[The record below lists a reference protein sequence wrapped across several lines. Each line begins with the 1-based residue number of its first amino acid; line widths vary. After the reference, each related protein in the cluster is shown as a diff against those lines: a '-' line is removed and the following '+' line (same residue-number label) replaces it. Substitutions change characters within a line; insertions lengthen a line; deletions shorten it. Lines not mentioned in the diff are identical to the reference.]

1 MRHCIM
7 RKEQRRNEVIMNIQ
21 DISIYEGTI
30 GGKGVKNSSVSFLGI
45 GRKGDIVQGKVTK
58 VGNRVSLNFN
68 GIEVA
73 VSKGAVQGAREGE
86 VRSFQITDISSDS
99 IVLKE
104 VGQSESAEDVRRTSN
119 TSVAPSGYSF
129 AECLEASAEVVQAK
143 ETASESLSILNGE
156 DYEKIEQ
163 EEGSL
168 AEKTKECVERAVERR
183 KEKKEWYAQRQEE
196 AKELRKEQKEGLEKQ
211 QAAGF
216 LSQKSEAQIRNMLQ
230 EAGIPVSSGNF
241 EKVVAALGMSQ
252 AALDITG
259 QTKAYIIGQNLEPT
273 IENLYQGRY
282 SALKASGSG
291 LQDFEDY
298 KQQIEK
304 ILEECG
310 RADEQGLE
318 NAKWLFAN
326 ELPVNEATLEK
337 LDVLEQIAEKMTPDK
352 VLEQIVFAMMAG
364 ASPKD
369 AVLDDREF
377 VIARDVI
384 DDFQKIN
391 DNTVLRAAELVTER
405 QQENQATD
413 NHKQEIVV
421 NLEFLRNMQEQED
434 ASAVKENV
442 VIPVV
447 YREEITPEEVQ
458 QVTLKR
464 QLEEI
469 RQKMTLQAAVTMEK
483 NGIHIETEPLEE
495 IIRSLREMENA
506 YYSGQIGQ
514 KDVAVEPEQLD
525 LLQESLEKTADIAN
539 SHAALLG
546 TGIRR
551 QELLTVNELHAAA
564 RSQAANRN
572 DWNGVFE
579 KVGTQVRADLG
590 DSIQKAFEGIPA
602 ILEENGLEDTQ
613 ANERA
618 VRILGYNSIELT
630 KENIEQVKI
639 FDEKVNRV
647 IDNMK
652 PSVVLELIHRG
663 ENPLN
668 TPLDELN
675 QELEEIIQEKEVSS
689 EERYSRFLWQMEKSG
704 NIDENE
710 RKGYIGVY
718 RLLSQLQKTDGAVIG
733 AVLETGQEM
742 TLGNLL
748 TQARTRKKSGIDS
761 IIDDTKGMNE
771 GSHVRNSITDQ
782 INEGFSGYYE
792 HIAQK
797 ASAEVTPSALKEITD
812 GDMEKLLH
820 TSLEKFY
827 EDLKQASGNQELKKE
842 YFEEQAKELREVL
855 GDSEKAQEYLSKL
868 QIPQTVENLL
878 AAAEVLQENYTPY
891 KECFERRNVLPK
903 ERQKEFEE
911 IVDSMEEFVGDRED
925 LAGQC
930 EKAEKIMGEI
940 LTKSYEKADINLE
953 DLSKL
958 RKLGQGI
965 HLQGALWR
973 SQSYD
978 IPIQTGDTVTS
989 LNLTL
994 IHGSEES
1001 GKIQISMEDERFG
1014 NISMDFKVAG
1024 GQIKGLVLCDQ
1035 RQGFE
1040 ALLRQKDT
1048 LEASLESA
1056 GYQIKNISYGMDFK
1070 ERNELLN
1077 EKVQNQ
1083 ETDTAQ
1089 LYQIAKVLVRSVATV
1104 VKAGE

>member
-1 MRHCIM
+1 
-7 RKEQRRNEVIMNIQ
+7 MNIH
-21 DISIYEGTI
+21 DISIYGNSMAQR
-30 GGKGVKNSSVSFLGI
+30 GNQGSSVSFLEI
-45 GRKGDIVQGKVTK
+45 GKKGDIVQGKVTK
-58 VGNRVSLNFN
+58 VGEQVSLNFN

-73 VSKGAVQGAREGE
+73 VPNGAVRGAKEGD
-86 VRSFQITDISSDS
+86 VRNFQITDISSES

-104 VGQSESAEDVRRTSN
+104 VGQSESAEVVRKTVN
-119 TSVAPSGYSF
+119 TSVAPSNYSF
-129 AECLEASAEVVQAK
+129 AECLEASAEVAQAK
-143 ETASESLSILNGE
+143 ATASESLSVLNGE

-168 AEKTKECVERAVERR
+168 TEKTKECVERAVERR
-183 KEKKEWYAQRQEE
+183 KEKKEWYAARQEE
-196 AKELRKEQKEGLEKQ
+196 AQELRKEQQEGIEKQ

-216 LSQKSEAQIRNMLQ
+216 LSQKSEAQIREMLE
-230 EAGIPVSSGNF
+230 EAGIPVTSDNF
-241 EKVVAALGMSQ
+241 DKVAAALGMSE
-252 AALDITG
+252 AALDITD
-259 QTKAYIIGQNLEPT
+259 QTKAYLIGQDLEPT

-282 SALKASGSG
+282 SALKVSDGSK
-291 LQDFEDY
+291 EDY
-298 KQQIEK
+298 ENYRQQIEK
-304 ILEECG
+304 ILEECNRTDEAG
-310 RADEQGLE
+310 RKDAQ
-318 NAKWLFAN
+318 WLFEN
-326 ELPVNEATLEK
+326 ELPINVETLEK
-337 LDVLEQIAEKMTPDK
+337 LDILNQIAEKMTPDK
-352 VLEQIVFAMMAG
+352 VLEQIVFAILGG

-384 DDFQKIN
+384 QEFQKIG
-391 DNTVLRAAELVTER
+391 DDTVSHVAKQMEQQQGNSQTTGGN
-405 QQENQATD
+405 QQE
-413 NHKQEIVV
+413 
-421 NLEFLRNMQEQED
+421 
-434 ASAVKENV
+434 V
-442 VIPVV
+442 VINLAYLQSVREQVEKSAAKEAVEIPMV
-447 YREEITPEEVQ
+447 YQESMTPEEIS

-469 RQKMTLQAAVTMEK
+469 RQKMTLQSAVAMEK
-483 NGIHIETEPLEE
+483 KGIHIETEPLEN
-495 IIRSLREMENA
+495 IIRSLREMENT
-506 YYSGQIGQ
+506 YYSSLVGQGEE
-514 KDVAVEPEQLD
+514 VAKTEQLD
-525 LLQESLEKTADIAN
+525 LLQESIEKTADIAH

-546 TGIRR
+546 TGVRR
-551 QELLTVNELHAAA
+551 QALLTVNELHAAM
-564 RSQAANRN
+564 RSHTANRN

-579 KVGTQVRADLG
+579 KVSTQVRTDLG

-618 VRILGYNSIELT
+618 VRILGYNRIEIT

-652 PSVVLELIHRG
+652 PAVVLELIRRG

-668 TPLDELN
+668 LPLDELN
-675 QELEEIIQEKEVSS
+675 QKLENIRQEKDISS

-704 NIDENE
+704 DIDENE

-718 RLLSQLQKTDGAVIG
+718 RLLNQLQKTDGAVIG

-748 TQARTRKKSGIDS
+748 TQARTRKKAGMDS
-761 IIDDTKGMNE
+761 VIDDTKGMNE
-771 GSHVRNSITDQ
+771 GSQVKNSITDQ
-782 INEGFSGYYE
+782 INDGFSGYYAHKVQE
-792 HIAQK
+792 AL
-797 ASAEVTPSALKEITD
+797 SEVTPSALKEITD
-812 GDMEKLLH
+812 GDMEQLLH
-820 TSLEKFY
+820 TSLEKFC
-827 EDLKQASGNQELKKE
+827 EDLKKASGNAELKKE
-842 YFEEQAKELREVL
+842 YFEEMAKELRETL
-855 GDSEKAQEYLSKL
+855 GNSEEAEEYLSKL

-878 AAAEVLQENYTPY
+878 AATEVLQENYIPY
-891 KECFERRNVLPK
+891 KECFERRKVLPEK
-903 ERQKEFEE
+903 QQKEFEE
-911 IVDSMEEFVGDRED
+911 IMDSMEESVGEMEE
-925 LAGQC
+925 LTAQC

-940 LTKSYEKADINLE
+940 LTKSYENADINLE
-953 DLSKL
+953 DLGKL

-1001 GKIQISMEDERFG
+1001 GKIQVSMEDERFG
-1014 NISMDFKVAG
+1014 SISMDFKVTG
-1024 GQIKGLVLCDQ
+1024 SRIKGLVLCDQ

-1040 ALLRQKDT
+1040 ALQGQKDT
-1048 LEASLESA
+1048 LEASLENA
-1056 GYQIKNISYGMDFK
+1056 GYKIKNISYGMDFK

-1083 ETDTAQ
+1083 EADTAQ
-1089 LYQIAKVLVRSVATV
+1089 LYQVAKVLVRSVAAV

>member
-1 MRHCIM
+1 
-7 RKEQRRNEVIMNIQ
+7 MNIH
-21 DISIYEGTI
+21 DISIYGNTVTQR
-30 GGKGVKNSSVSFLGI
+30 GNQSYSVSFLEI
-45 GRKGDIVQGKVTK
+45 GKKGDIVQGKVTK
-58 VGNRVSLNFN
+58 VGEQVSLNFN

-73 VSKGAVQGAREGE
+73 VPGGAVKGAREGE
-86 VRSFQITDISSDS
+86 TRNFQITDISSES

-104 VGQSESAEDVRRTSN
+104 VGQSEGTEAVKKAVSTG
-119 TSVAPSGYSF
+119 VAPSNYSF
-129 AECLEASAEVVQAK
+129 AECLEASAEVAQAK
-143 ETASESLSILNGE
+143 AAAGESLSVLNGE
-156 DYEKIEQ
+156 DYKKIEQ

-168 AEKTKECVERAVERR
+168 TEKTKECVERAVERR
-183 KEKKEWYAQRQEE
+183 KEKQEWYAARQEE
-196 AKELRKEQKEGLEKQ
+196 AKELREEQKEGLERQ

-216 LSQKSEAQIRNMLQ
+216 LSEKSETQIREMLK
-230 EAGIPVSSGNF
+230 EAGIPVTSENLD
-241 EKVVAALGMSQ
+241 KVAAALGMSE
-252 AALDITG
+252 AALDITD
-259 QTKAYIIGQNLEPT
+259 QTKAYLIGQDLEPT

-282 SALKASGSG
+282 SALKVSEGSTEE
-291 LQDFEDY
+291 FENY
-298 KQQIEK
+298 RRQIEK

-310 RADEQGLE
+310 RADEAGRKDAQ
-318 NAKWLFAN
+318 WLFDN
-326 ELPVNEATLEK
+326 ELPVNEETLEK
-337 LDVLEQIAEKMTPDK
+337 LDMLNQIAEKMTPDK
-352 VLEQIVFAMMAG
+352 VLEQIVFAMLGG

-384 DDFQKIN
+384 QEFRKIDD
-391 DNTVLRAAELVTER
+391 DTVFRAVKQME
-405 QQENQATD
+405 QQENNQAAGG
-413 NHKQEIVV
+413 NNQQEAAV
-421 NLEFLRNMQEQED
+421 NLAFLQSVQEQAEK
-434 ASAVKENV
+434 SAAKAAIE
-442 VIPVV
+442 IPVV
-447 YREEITPEEVQ
+447 YQEAMTPEEIS

-469 RQKMTLQAAVTMEK
+469 RQKMTLQSAIAMEK
-483 NGIHIETEPLEE
+483 KGIHIETEPLAN
-495 IIRSLREMENA
+495 IIRALREMENA
-506 YYSGQIGQ
+506 YYSGQVGQ
-514 KDVAVEPEQLD
+514 GEEVAEPEQLD
-525 LLQESLEKTADIAN
+525 LLQESLEKTADIAH

-546 TGIRR
+546 TGVRR
-551 QELLTVNELHAAA
+551 QALLTVNELHAAA
-564 RSQAANRN
+564 RSQVANRN

-579 KVGTQVRADLG
+579 KVSTQVRTDLG

-618 VRILGYNSIELT
+618 VRILGYNSIEIT

-652 PSVVLELIHRG
+652 PAVVLELIRKG

-668 TPLDELN
+668 LPLDELN
-675 QELEEIIQEKEVSS
+675 QKLEEIRREKDISS

-704 NIDENE
+704 DIDENE

-718 RLLSQLQKTDGAVIG
+718 RLLNQLQKTDGAVIG
-733 AVLETGQEM
+733 AVLETGREM

-748 TQARTRKKSGIDS
+748 TQARTRKKAGIDS
-761 IIDDTKGMNE
+761 VMDDTKGMNE
-771 GSHVRNSITDQ
+771 GSRVKNSITDQ
-782 INEGFSGYYE
+782 INDGFSGYYA
-792 HIAQK
+792 HKAQE
-797 ASAEVTPSALKEITD
+797 ALSEVTPSALKEMTD
-812 GDMEKLLH
+812 GDMQQLLH
-820 TSLEKFY
+820 TSLEKFC
-827 EDLKQASGNQELKKE
+827 EDLKQTSGNPKLQKE
-842 YFEEQAKELREVL
+842 YFEEMARELRETL
-855 GDSEKAQEYLSKL
+855 GSSEETQEYLSKL
-868 QIPQTVENLL
+868 HIPQTVENLL
-878 AAAEVLQENYTPY
+878 AATEVLQEHYIPY
-891 KECFERRNVLPK
+891 KECFERRKVLPK
-903 ERQKEFEE
+903 EQQQEFEE
-911 IVDSMEEFVGDRED
+911 IMDSMEESVGEKEN
-925 LAGQC
+925 LMAQC

-940 LTKSYEKADINLE
+940 LTKSYEKADINFE

-1014 NISMDFKVAG
+1014 NISMDFKVTG
-1024 GQIKGLVLCDQ
+1024 GRIKGLVLCDR

-1040 ALLRQKDT
+1040 ALQGQKDT
-1048 LEASLESA
+1048 LEASLENA

-1077 EKVQNQ
+1077 EKVQNR

-1089 LYQIAKVLVRSVATV
+1089 LYQVAKVLVRSVAAV
-1104 VKAGE
+1104 VRAGE

>member
-1 MRHCIM
+1 
-7 RKEQRRNEVIMNIQ
+7 MNIQ
-21 DISIYEGTI
+21 DISIYGGTV
-30 GGKGVKNSSVSFLGI
+30 GGTGNKCPGASFLGI
-45 GRKGDIVQGKVTK
+45 GNKGDIVQGKVTK
-58 VGNRVSLNFN
+58 VGNHVSLNFN
-68 GIEVA
+68 GIEVTVA
-73 VSKGAVQGAREGE
+73 KGAVRGAREGE
-86 VRSFQITDISSDS
+86 VRNFQITDISSDS

-104 VGQSESAEDVRRTSN
+104 VGQIEAVEAVRKPSS
-119 TSVAPSGYSF
+119 TSVAPSNYSF
-129 AECLEASAEVVQAK
+129 AECLEASAEVAQAK
-143 ETASESLSILNGE
+143 ETASESLSVLNGE

-183 KEKKEWYAQRQEE
+183 KEKKEWYAERQQE
-196 AKELRKEQKEGLEKQ
+196 AEELRKELREGLAKQ

-216 LSQKSEAQIRNMLQ
+216 LAQKSEAQIRNMLQ
-230 EAGIPVSSGNF
+230 EAGIPVTSSNL

-252 AALDITG
+252 AALDVTD
-259 QTKAYIIGQNLEPT
+259 QAKAYIIGQDLEPT

-282 SALKASGSG
+282 SALKTVSGNM
-291 LQDFEDY
+291 QDFEGY
-298 KQQIEK
+298 RQQIEK

-310 RADEQGLE
+310 RQDEAGRQD
-318 NAKWLFAN
+318 AQWLFAN
-326 ELPVNEATLEK
+326 ELPVNETTLGK
-337 LDVLEQIAEKMTPDK
+337 LDLLNQVADKMTPDK

-384 DDFQKIN
+384 QDFQKVDDSTIF
-391 DNTVLRAAELVTER
+391 RAAGQMVR
-405 QQENQATD
+405 NQVENREAGGNSQG
-413 NHKQEIVV
+413 EFII
-421 NLEFLRNMQEQED
+421 NLAFLRNIQNQPEVAMPKD
-434 ASAVKENV
+434 M
-442 VIPVV
+442 VIPAVFSKGM
-447 YREEITPEEVQ
+447 TPEEIH

-469 RQKMTLQAAVTMEK
+469 RQKMTLQSAAAMEK
-483 NGIHIETEPLEE
+483 NGIHIETEPLEN
-495 IIRSLREMENA
+495 IIRSLRELENA
-506 YYSGQIGQ
+506 YYSSQVGQ
-514 KDVAVEPEQLD
+514 KDSVAEPGQMD
-525 LLQESLEKTADIAN
+525 LLQETLGKTADIAN

-546 TGIRR
+546 SGVRR

-564 RSQAANRN
+564 RSQTANRN

-579 KVGTQVRADLG
+579 KVSTQARADLG

-602 ILEENGLEDTQ
+602 LLEEIGLEDTK

-618 VRILGYNSIELT
+618 VRILGYNQAEIT

-652 PSVVLELIHRG
+652 PSAVLELIRRG
-663 ENPLN
+663 ENPLDM
-668 TPLDELN
+668 PLDELN
-675 QELEEIIQEKEVSS
+675 RELEQIRQEKDISD

-718 RLLSQLQKTDGAVIG
+718 RLLNQLQKTDGAVIG
-733 AVLETGQEM
+733 AVMQTGQEM

-748 TQARTRKKSGIDS
+748 TQARTRKKAGINS
-761 IIDDTKGMNE
+761 VVDDTRGMNE
-771 GSHVRNSITDQ
+771 GGQFKNSITEQ
-782 INEGFSGYYE
+782 IREGFSGYYQ
-792 HIAQK
+792 HLAQD
-797 ASAEVTPSALKEITD
+797 ALSEVTPAALKEMTD

-820 TSLEKFY
+820 TSLERFC

-842 YFEEQAKELREVL
+842 FFEEQAKELREVL
-855 GDSEKAQEYLSKL
+855 GDSEQAQEYLSNL

-878 AAAEVLQENYTPY
+878 AATAALQENYTPY
-891 KECFERRNVLPK
+891 KECYGRKNVLPK
-903 ERQKEFEE
+903 EKQEKFEE
-911 IVDSMEEFVGDRED
+911 IVDSIEEAIGNPED
-925 LAGQC
+925 LTGKC
-930 EKAEKIMGEI
+930 EEAEKIMGEI
-940 LTKSYEKADINLE
+940 LTKSYEQADITLE
-953 DLSKL
+953 DLSSL

-965 HLQGALWR
+965 HLQGMLR
-973 SQSYD
+973 HSQSYD
-978 IPIQTGDTVTS
+978 IPIRTGDTVTS

-1001 GKIQISMEDERFG
+1001 GKIQISMEDGASG
-1014 NISMDFKVAG
+1014 NISMDFKLAG
-1024 GQIKGLVLCDQ
+1024 SRVKGLVLCDQ

-1040 ALLRQKDT
+1040 ALQGQKEALEKA
-1048 LEASLESA
+1048 LEAA

-1077 EKVQNQ
+1077 EQVPGK
-1083 ETDTAQ
+1083 EAGTAQ
-1089 LYQIAKVLVRSVATV
+1089 LYQIAKILVRSVAAV
-1104 VKAGE
+1104 VRAGE